1 MEWIESVVHDR
12 DPWFISFGLILLLL
26 GAIRQSEGARLRIFL
41 RSFLNPSLLIQQVR
55 QERAYN
61 RVTLPILLIVIAVIG
76 LFVFQVLHHFALMEM
91 DAFMNGLSAVVGVIV
106 GVTILRSIAYLGFAL
121 TFGLMG
127 TYRLH
132 NLQWLLHNFI
142 LALFL
147 LPISIVIAFGP
158 MQWATPLVY
167 IGLGALLLTYLIRAF
182 RLFGMAQSD
191 IHTPW
196 VYNVLYLCALEIMPP
211 ILVVVSV
218 LRQAEG

>member
-1 MEWIESVVHDR
+1 MEWMESVVHNR

-26 GAIRQSEGARLRIFL
+26 GIIRQSEGTRLRIFL

-76 LFVFQVLHHFALMEM
+76 LFVFQALHQFGLMEI
-91 DAFMNGLSAVVGVIV
+91 DAFSIGISTVIGVII
-106 GVTILRSIAYLGFAL
+106 GVTVLRSLAYLGLAL

-127 TYRLH
+127 TYRMH

-147 LPISIVIAFGP
+147 LPISIIIAFGP
-158 MQWATPLVY
+158 AQWTSPLVY
-167 IGLGALLLTYLIRAF
+167 MGLGAILLTYLIRAF

-191 IHTPW
+191 IHTSW